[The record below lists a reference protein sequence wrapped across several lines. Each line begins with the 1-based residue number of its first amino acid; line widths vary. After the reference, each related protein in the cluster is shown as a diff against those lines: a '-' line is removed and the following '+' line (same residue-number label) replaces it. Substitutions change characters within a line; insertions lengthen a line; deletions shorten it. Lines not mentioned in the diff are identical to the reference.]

1 MTIGIDLDETILK
14 TQEYIQ
20 LYIYRA
26 NKIYL
31 FNASMNYIMLDKT
44 IYIIIKF

>member
-1 MTIGIDLDETILK
+1 MYICVYIYPNKK
-14 TQEYIQ
+14 TKKRIQ

-44 IYIIIKF
+44 IYIIIKL